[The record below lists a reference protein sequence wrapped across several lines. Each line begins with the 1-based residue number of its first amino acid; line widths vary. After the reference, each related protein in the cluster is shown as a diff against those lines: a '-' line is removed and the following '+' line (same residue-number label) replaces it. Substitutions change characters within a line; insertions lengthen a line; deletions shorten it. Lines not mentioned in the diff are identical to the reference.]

1 MVWLEIVRD
10 GIEIVAL
17 LIELLAVAII
27 VAAIAYATWRAA
39 SESLKQK
46 RFEEAYAQYKGQLGR
61 SLLLGLEILIAAD
74 VIRTVAL
81 EPTLSSVTVLGVLII
96 IRTFLS
102 WSLILEMEGRWP
114 WQTIAGSES
123 SGAGDRLPDSVKI
136 I

>member
-1 MVWLEIVRD
+1 MYWLDNIRTA
-10 GIEIVAL
+10 IEIVAL

-27 VAAIAYATWRAA
+27 VAAITYATSRAA
-39 SESLKQK
+39 SEVLKHR
-46 RFEEAYAQYKGQLGR
+46 RFADAYAEYKGQLGR

-81 EPTLSSVTVLGVLII
+81 EPTLTSVTVLGVLIV

-114 WQTIAGSES
+114 WQRTGGSDDEH
-123 SGAGDRLPDSVKI
+123 DPRNRDQ
-136 I
+136 

>member
-1 MVWLEIVRD
+1 MSWLETIRS

-27 VAAIAYATWRAA
+27 VVAIVFASLRAA
-39 SESLKQK
+39 SEALKHN
-46 RFEEAYAQYKGQLGR
+46 RFEQTYVEYKAQLGR

-81 EPTLSSVTVLGVLII
+81 EPTLTSVVVLGVLIV

-114 WQTIAGSES
+114 WQARAEKVS
-123 SGAGDRLPDSVKI
+123 A
-136 I
+136 

>member
-1 MVWLEIVRD
+1 MNPLDNIRT

-17 LIELLAVAII
+17 AIELLAVAII
-27 VAAIAYATWRAA
+27 VAAIAHATARAA
-39 SESLKQK
+39 SEVLKRNK
-46 RFEEAYAQYKGQLGR
+46 FEATYGEYKGRLGR

-81 EPTLSSVTVLGVLII
+81 EPTLSSVAVLGVLIV

-114 WQTIAGSES
+114 WQKARGSVSNAAE
-123 SGAGDRLPDSVKI
+123 DRPYQS
-136 I
+136 